1 MAELALLHDTSADED
16 GFFICG
22 DTAQTITRGVA
33 YDAFEDY
40 LRKKRRHRLYDVCD
54 VVFHLF
60 TQVRQGE
67 VRHSPLHRVIIDEVQ
82 DLTMAELA
90 LLHDAATD
98 KDGLFGD
105 AARLRER
112 ERDDPLSLDV

>member
-1 MAELALLHDTSADED
+1 MKTKEGYLSRDEYIALASKMSPLPAEM
-16 GFFICG
+16 
-22 DTAQTITRGVA
+22 RGVA

-60 TQVRQGE
+60 TQRQGE